1 MAGACCWLSASPS
14 DPAVSLSSFLTR
26 STAITAL
33 ILLPAI
39 AAAQS
44 VDAEVRGRV
53 LDPSGAGLGGVR
65 VTAQSPSLPGRA
77 ETTTSKGGEYVL
89 RALPAGDYVITF
101 DKPGF
106 VDVKQTTRLS
116 GRERAA
122 IDARLPVLPDS
133 ARPEPVVA
141 VTEGRSW
148 LLRGPLDGI
157 TFRPADYFEFPLAG
171 TVASFAAI
179 ASGLLALP
187 APATVWNN
195 APVYFAHAD
204 GVPAMRPSRDALWDV
219 TFLTAG
225 ASPDLASPAASIL
238 QTRTGLDRW
247 HGSAVLTGGT
257 AGEFGDDLRHV
268 GARATDGSL
277 ALTFGGALWPRHIW
291 MFVAADGAR
300 DHFETPAVADAA
312 DEEIDS
318 RATDYRGLGSLT
330 FAWARNQRL
339 SLHAARGQ
347 RTVTDN
353 VFDGFLRATDASGAA
368 ELDSRHR
375 LESATLVS
383 GLGRRALLE
392 LTAARESLT
401 AGRIAPR
408 APGFAARTPI
418 VDPWLGYV
426 WSAPRGCLG
435 CGDEE
440 RRARTARALYRHFAA
455 GGAGAHELTIG
466 AEAAE
471 ENREPAREPGS
482 RFELLA
488 SGTRFVDGVATP
500 VLIPNGSSALVWYQ
514 AGASALRTQSIA
526 AFAGDQW
533 RMGGGLT
540 FDIGARWERLRV
552 FDDASGARIY
562 EEDAISPR
570 LMLTWAPS
578 EVRALRFS
586 AGYARYAAPFQLDDL
601 AHLTL
606 SPRVFPYSGPAVNT
620 AGSPLRSSSE
630 VLAAVEEWFATTGAA
645 QAAALTPGLPS
656 IATSG
661 RAPRVTEWSVGIAKQ
676 FHLID
681 LRAHVVRRELDGVR
695 LSEFVTGPVADETRL
710 TVRKGLGSRV
720 TSATIQGFYQLGL
733 NGMAGASYTY
743 TSADGHQMIP
753 GDFFPSAAYGFPE
766 YVMASGTVG
775 DITGEPRT
783 HRFNTYAV
791 YELMNSARG
800 MLTASGLIRLDSSAT
815 VGIGGW
821 IATPSS
827 IANPGYATPP
837 VAVPFAFADDDALSK
852 RRQMRIDLSA
862 RFARPLALRGEWFL
876 RFDALNLL
884 GRRREI
890 VAERT
895 ARALTAFQ
903 DPARFQPFDPAV
915 ITPQRGVHWDIVELP
930 AEARFL
936 SFGASFRWI
945 AGVRF

>member
-1 MAGACCWLSASPS
+1 M
-14 DPAVSLSSFLTR
+14 SLSPFLT
-26 STAITAL
+26 SSIAITSL

-53 LDPSGAGLGGVR
+53 LDPSGAGVGGVR

-77 ETTTSKGGEYVL
+77 ETTTSMGGEYVL

-101 DKPGF
+101 HKPGF
-106 VDVKQTTRLS
+106 VDVKHTTRLS
-116 GRERAA
+116 MRERAA
-122 IDARLPVLPDS
+122 IDARLPVLPDA

-179 ASGLLALP
+179 APGQLALP

-195 APVYFAHAD
+195 APVHFAHAD
-204 GVPAMRPSRDALWDV
+204 GLAAIRPGRDALWDV

-225 ASPDLASPAASIL
+225 ASPELASPAASIF

-277 ALTFGGALWPRHIW
+277 ALTLGGALWPRHIW
-291 MFVAADGAR
+291 IFAAADGAR

-330 FAWARNQRL
+330 FAWARHQRL

-375 LESATLVS
+375 LESAALVS

-392 LTAARESLT
+392 LTATRESLT

-408 APGFAARTPI
+408 APGFTARTPI

-435 CGDEE
+435 CGDDEK
-440 RRARTARALYRHFAA
+440 RARTARAVYRHFAA

-471 ENREPAREPGS
+471 ERREPARESGS

-488 SGTRFVDGVATP
+488 SSTRFVDGVATP
-500 VLIPNGSSALVWYQ
+500 VLVPNGSSALVWYPD
-514 AGASALRTQSIA
+514 AGSVLRTRAIA

-540 FDIGARWERLRV
+540 FDIGARWERLRLV
-552 FDDASGARIY
+552 DDSSGVRLY

-586 AGYARYAAPFQLDDL
+586 AGYARYAAPFQLEDFGP
-601 AHLTL
+601 LTPA
-606 SPRVFPYSGPAVNT
+606 PRVIGYTGPALNT
-620 AGSPLRSSSE
+620 PGTPVRSSSE
-630 VLAAVEEWFATTGAA
+630 VLAAVEEWFATTGGA
-645 QAAALTPGLPS
+645 QPPALTLGLPS

-695 LSEFVTGPVADETRL
+695 LPEFLTGASDASRL
-710 TVRKGLGSRV
+710 TVRNGLRSRV
-720 TSATIQGFYQLGL
+720 TSATIHGVYQLGL

-743 TSADGHQMIP
+743 TSAAGNLMVP
-753 GDFFPSAAYGFPE
+753 GDYVPASAYGFAE
-766 YVMASGTVG
+766 YTTASGTLG

-791 YELMNSARG
+791 YELMNSSRG
-800 MLTASGLIRLDSSAT
+800 LLSASALIRLDSSAT

-821 IATPSS
+821 IATPPS

-890 VAERT
+890 AAERT

-915 ITPQRGVHWDIVELP
+915 TAPQRGVHWNIVELP
-930 AEARFL
+930 AEVRFL